1 MTRRRVVPPIPE
13 HMRVPGYFTELM
25 RRHNWPPMFEPQPV
39 DRQVSEAK
47 SRGATE
53 ARERQAAQ
61 GIGWAGGTCVM
72 PGTPG
77 HLRPAW
83 MVRSKV
89 KA

>member
-1 MTRRRVVPPIPE
+1 MKRRARPTPIPAR
-13 HMRVPGYFTELM
+13 MTTGRYFSALV

>member
-1 MTRRRVVPPIPE
+1 MKRSQPPSREFP
-13 HMRVPGYFTELM
+13 PGYFTALM
-25 RRHNWPPMFEPQPV
+25 RAHNWPPMFEPQPV
-39 DRQVSEAK
+39 EKPTFADVK

-77 HLRPAW
+77 HPRPAW